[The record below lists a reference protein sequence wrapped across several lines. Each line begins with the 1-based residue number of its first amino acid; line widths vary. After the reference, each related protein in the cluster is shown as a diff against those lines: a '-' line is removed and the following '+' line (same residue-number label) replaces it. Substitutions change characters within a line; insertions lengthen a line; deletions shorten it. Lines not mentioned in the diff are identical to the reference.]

1 MMNVIRKIN
10 NTEACMK
17 KIPKGTQVIHYLSF
31 WKRAFYK
38 EENNML
44 MLWNQSGWERASFD
58 SIETMIQK
66 NFELV
71 DLRV

>member
-1 MMNVIRKIN
+1 
-10 NTEACMK
+10 MK

>member
-1 MMNVIRKIN
+1 
-10 NTEACMK
+10 
-17 KIPKGTQVIHYLSF
+17 
-31 WKRAFYK
+31 
-38 EENNML
+38 ML

-66 NFELV
+66 KFELV